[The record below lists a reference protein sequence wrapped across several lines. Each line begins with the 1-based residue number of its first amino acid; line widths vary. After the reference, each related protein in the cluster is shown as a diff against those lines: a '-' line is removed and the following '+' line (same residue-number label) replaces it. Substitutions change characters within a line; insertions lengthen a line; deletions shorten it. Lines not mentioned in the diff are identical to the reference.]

1 MFDKVKSLIS
11 TPIGM
16 FSLGSIVGSA
26 VSGGVV
32 YILGRRERSS
42 TEELLDEYI
51 VANNEYVIEL
61 DRCYREKQQMDVT
74 FGQLTNA
81 VQELKDMGI
90 DMLRAVKPDDEEE
103 VVTHELVAAYSGE
116 VVSTFTEV
124 EATNDTLELDGVL
137 VSRNI
142 FDNGDDDEWDYD
154 LERQNR
160 HAEEPYI
167 LHKDEFDAEEFD
179 FDQVTVTWYETD
191 EILTDD
197 KDVPIY
203 NPHTVVG
210 ELRFGHGSGDNNV
223 LYVRNER
230 LKAEYEVLREPG
242 SYEVIVLGGTSDI
255 EDEFEKSDLRHSKQ
269 PLRFRSD

>member
-1 MFDKVKSLIS
+1 MNEQFKSIMSKPLA
-11 TPIGM
+11 T
-16 FSLGSIVGSA
+16 LSI
-26 VSGGVV
+26 GGVLGALLGGGTV
-32 YILGRRERSS
+32 YILGRRERAS

-51 VANNEYVIEL
+51 VANNEYVLEL
-61 DRCYREKQQMDVT
+61 DRRDREKQQMDVA
-74 FGQLTNA
+74 FGEVTKA
-81 VQELKDMGI
+81 VRELKDMGNE
-90 DMLRAVKPDDEEE
+90 MLQAVKPDQDDT
-103 VVTHELVAAYSGE
+103 VTHEIVLSSGE
-116 VVSTFTEV
+116 VVATVTEI
-124 EATNDTLELDGVL
+124 EATNEKLELDGVL

-142 FDNGDDDEWDYD
+142 FDNGDDDEWDYE

-160 HAEEPYI
+160 RGEEPYI